1 MFSKSQKIVIIPFFI
16 LVIAALVVLTVL
28 RTARAK
34 PVIADFV
41 PPLHDKNAIAGEP
54 TDIPQSAA
62 YGKMTVTEEF
72 VVSMCAFS
80 ALHENELDLYYTYQ
94 SSGNILTRFIV
105 FDIDGNIIGES
116 GLINSGEYLKS
127 VTLKNIPEDRKA
139 KIKLLSF
146 YPDTWES
153 AGSAEAT
160 VNFGYND

>member
-16 LVIAALVVLTVL
+16 LVVAALAVLTVL

-41 PPLHDKNAIAGEP
+41 PPLHDENAIAGEP

-72 VVSMCAFS
+72 AVSMCAFPV
-80 ALHENELDLYYTYQ
+80 LHENKLDLYYTNK
-94 SSGNILTRFIV
+94 SAADISTRFIV
-105 FDIDGNIIGES
+105 FDTDGNIIYES
-116 GLINSGEYLKS
+116 GLLNPGEYLKS
-127 VTLKNIPEDRKA
+127 VTLLTVPEDKKA
-139 KIKLLSF
+139 KIKMLSF

-160 VNFGYND
+160 VTFGS